1 MINKKHLG
9 SDFDDFLREEDLL
22 EEVTLAAVKR
32 VISHQLQSVM
42 EEQNLTKQKLAS
54 MMNTSRAAVNRL
66 LNPDNTSVTLKTIG
80 KAARIL
86 GKSVVCEL
94 R

>member
-9 SDFDDFLREEDLL
+9 SDFDDFLKEEDIL
-22 EEVTLAAVKR
+22 EEVTLAAIKK
-32 VISHQLQSVM
+32 VISHQLQRVM
-42 EEQNLTKQKLAS
+42 EEQNLTRKKLAI

-86 GKSVVCEL
+86 GKNVVCEL

>member
-66 LNPDNTSVTLKTIG
+66 LNPDNTSVTL
-80 KAARIL
+80 
-86 GKSVVCEL
+86 
-94 R
+94 

>member
-1 MINKKHLG
+1 MINRKHLG
-9 SDFDDFLREEDLL
+9 SDFDGFLKEEDIL
-22 EEVTLAAVKR
+22 EEVTLAAIKK
-32 VISHQLQSVM
+32 VISYQLQKVM
-42 EEQNLTKQKLAS
+42 EEQNLTKKKLAI

>member
-1 MINKKHLG
+1 
-9 SDFDDFLREEDLL
+9 
-22 EEVTLAAVKR
+22 
-32 VISHQLQSVM
+32 M

-86 GKSVVCEL
+86 GKRVVCEL